1 MLSIIDGPGIA
12 DDSNLRWHFVEKDHC
27 DRLFFSKKKGAI
39 GKSDFL
45 NIHQSKKQNINAK
58 MWKKCPYDD
67 LMGFWGLSRG
77 VLRNDPRN
85 QSTRNGSDESL
96 HQTHFLWL
104 LRGVIQI
111 ANVYKI
117 YCSDRYHYHSAQI
130 RGTWKTCKS
139 QSLRTMN
146 NRKIFAY

>member
-1 MLSIIDGPGIA
+1 MIGS
-12 DDSNLRWHFVEKDHC
+12 
-27 DRLFFSKKKGAI
+27 FFLKKGAI

-96 HQTHFLWL
+96 HQILSYDCC
-104 LRGVIQI
+104 
-111 ANVYKI
+111 AE
-117 YCSDRYHYHSAQI
+117 
-130 RGTWKTCKS
+130 
-139 QSLRTMN
+139 
-146 NRKIFAY
+146 